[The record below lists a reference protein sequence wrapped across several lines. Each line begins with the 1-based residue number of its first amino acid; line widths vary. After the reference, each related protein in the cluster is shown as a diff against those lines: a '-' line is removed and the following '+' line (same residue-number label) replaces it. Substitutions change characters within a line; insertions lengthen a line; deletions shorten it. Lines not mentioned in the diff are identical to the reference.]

1 MSLVDLAEQEPEL
14 YQARDPIHPKSI
26 KGRFRTFKTSVLVLA
41 YAIFFLL
48 PWVRW
53 ERVVGPDQAV
63 MFDIPTRRYYLFDLI
78 IHPQDMFLLAGF

>member
-1 MSLVDLAEQEPEL
+1 MSSVDLTEQEPEL

-53 ERVVGPDQAV
+53 ERLVGPNQ
-63 MFDIPTRRYYLFDLI
+63 
-78 IHPQDMFLLAGF
+78 